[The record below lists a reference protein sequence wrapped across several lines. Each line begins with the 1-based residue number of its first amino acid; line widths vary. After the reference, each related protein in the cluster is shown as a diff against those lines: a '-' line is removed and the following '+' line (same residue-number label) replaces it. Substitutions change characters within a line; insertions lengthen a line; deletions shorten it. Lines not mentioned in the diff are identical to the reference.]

1 MPTAIDWSL
10 DPRVRSLFKYLPLPV
25 KLPTLLRRTDLGSP
39 ERPLGD
45 TRAIVTRL
53 RTPADFAVCARLA
66 LHGAAV
72 TVLDPRATNAQLTEL
87 AILGVRH
94 APWTMDLA
102 TVLASAGARQDRRPL
117 LLVHR
122 LAATPAG
129 ATAVNT
135 ATDEL
140 FQVGQAVALAPRN
153 SRLIVLGDT
162 PPNDDVPGRLSL
174 EAARGCIR
182 SLFKELGPAGSTCHL
197 LRLDGASADA
207 VADAVAFLAGPR
219 AAFLTAWDV
228 RLGADIGQDSTW
240 SGKVVLV
247 TGAAR
252 GIGASI
258 AGRLAKAGATVWVN
272 DVPQAEE
279 AARKTAER
287 MGSNAFVIPADCS
300 SDAGAKS
307 IARALSSGG
316 RLDAVI
322 HNAGIT
328 RDRTLK
334 RLTLDQ
340 WRQVL
345 SVDLAS
351 MVRVQEA
358 VQPLM
363 TKGGSLVLMSSVMG
377 VAGNF
382 GQTNYTAA
390 KSAVLELARIWAEN
404 QAAQGIRAN
413 AIAPGFILTEMTA
426 HMPLFNREMA
436 KQLTALLQ
444 PGLPDDVAEL
454 ATFLAGS
461 ESRSIT
467 GQVLRCDGGMFLGA

>member
-1 MPTAIDWSL
+1 MPTADWSL
-10 DPRVRSLFKYLPLPV
+10 DPRVRTIFKYLPLPI
-25 KLPTLLRRTDLGSP
+25 KLPTPLRRGDPSTS

-45 TRAIVTRL
+45 TRAVVTRL
-53 RTPADFAVCARLA
+53 QTPTDLAVCARLA
-66 LHGAAV
+66 LHGASV
-72 TVLDPRATNAQLTEL
+72 TVLDPLATAASLAEL

-102 TVLASAGARQDRRPL
+102 SVLANSAARQDRRPL

-122 LAATPAG
+122 LAASPAG

-140 FQVGQAVALAPRN
+140 FQVGQAVASAPRN
-153 SRLIVLGDT
+153 SRLVVLADS
-162 PPNDDVPGRLSL
+162 PSNDNVAGRLNL
-174 EAARGCIR
+174 EAAHGCIR

-207 VADAVAFLAGPR
+207 VADTVAFLVGPR
-219 AAFLTAWDV
+219 AVFLTAWDL
-228 RLGADIGQDSTW
+228 RLGPDIGRDSTW

-258 AGRLAKAGATVWVN
+258 AARLAKAGATVWVN

-287 MGSNAFVIPADCS
+287 LGGNAFVVPADCS
-300 SDAGAKS
+300 SDSGAKA
-307 IARALSSGG
+307 IAKALSSGG

-334 RLTLDQ
+334 RLSLEQ

-351 MVRVQEA
+351 MVRVQGA

-363 TKGGSLVLMSSVMG
+363 TQGGSLVLMSSVMG

-390 KSAVLELARIWAEN
+390 KAAVLELAKIWAETH
-404 QAAQGIRAN
+404 AAQGIRAN

-426 HMPLFNREMA
+426 HMPLFNKEMA

-454 ATFLAGS
+454 AAFLAGS
-461 ESRSIT
+461 ESRAIT